1 VSIIVGL
8 CTIEL
13 FIPDSQSLK
22 NKRQVL
28 LSVKDRL
35 HEKFNLSVAEVD
47 GQDLWQKA
55 VLALACVA
63 NDGRHVNQV
72 LDQALNLI
80 RSNPAVEIVQSRVEL
95 L

>member
-1 VSIIVGL
+1 MIVGI
-8 CTIEL
+8 CTVEL
-13 FIPDSQSLK
+13 FIPDGQSLK
-22 NKRQVL
+22 SKRQVL
-28 LSVKDRL
+28 SSLKERL
-35 HEKFNLSVAEVD
+35 RGKFNVSVAEVD

-55 VLALACVA
+55 VLAMACVA
-63 NDGRHVNQV
+63 NDSRYVNQV